1 MPTVWIPPLMQK
13 LTEGKGQIE
22 VSGTT
27 MRRVIEELEASYPGM
42 RARLVNEEED
52 KVRTDI
58 AVAVDGEISREGLRR
73 KVGEASEIHFL
84 PAMSGGRG
92 RLSTKE

>member
-1 MPTVWIPPLMQK
+1 MPPVWIPPLMQK

-27 MRRVIEELEASYPGM
+27 MRQVIEELEASYPGI

-92 RLSTKE
+92 RLTTQE